1 MLGVWDARSGHERFQ
16 IAAAVS
22 PNAPDSKDR
31 SIAWSPDSRRMAF
44 TLISQHSST
53 MVVCSS
59 QTGKQLFS
67 CQPVNGQPVYAT
79 WSPNGNYLAAGNYLV
94 GSGELIQGDNGNRS
108 VIQFWDA
115 QNGKTLF
122 SYPAPKNPAQLAWSP
137 DSQYLAIVTPKAYGI
152 LSNKTCLSMCRYGY
166 DNYALQVFQVP

>member
-1 MLGVWDARSGHERFQ
+1 
-16 IAAAVS
+16 
-22 PNAPDSKDR
+22 
-31 SIAWSPDSRRMAF
+31 
-44 TLISQHSST
+44 